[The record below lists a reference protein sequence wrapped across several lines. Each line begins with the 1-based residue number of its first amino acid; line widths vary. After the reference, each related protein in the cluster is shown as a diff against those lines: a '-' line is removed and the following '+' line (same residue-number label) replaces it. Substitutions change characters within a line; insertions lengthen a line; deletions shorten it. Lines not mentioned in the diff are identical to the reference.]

1 MDTSLIT
8 IVSNL
13 GWGGIILI
21 LVTLGYLVPKPTHTR
36 ALEDSA
42 HKDQEIAKL
51 AEALA
56 LERQRSND
64 ATSTAAVTNQL
75 VRALTTL
82 ATEHRAAEKGEH
94 DDAAAKAEEVRE
106 MAAGAL
112 DLTGKDL
119 GL

>member
-1 MDTSLIT
+1 MDTALIT

-13 GWGGIILI
+13 GWGGIIVVLI
-21 LVTLGYLVPKPTHTR
+21 VLGYLVPKPAHTR
-36 ALEDSA
+36 ALADGA
-42 HKDQEIAKL
+42 HKDEVIGRL
-51 AEALA
+51 TEALA

-82 ATEHRAAEKGEH
+82 ATDNRAAEKGEH
-94 DDAAAKAEEVRE
+94 QEAADKADAQASAL
-106 MAAGAL
+106 GL
-112 DLTGKDL
+112 DLTGTDL